1 MKDYRNVSV
10 IIPTLNE
17 EESIGNVIRG
27 VKKNLPGAEIIVV
40 DSGTDRTAEIASSLE
55 ATVVKQIRK
64 GYGAAVRTGLNMAR
78 GSILAFM
85 DGDGTYD
92 PSDLKRLVDL
102 VESGRA
108 DVATGLRFSSKP
120 AGMSVTRYLGNLL
133 INLLFSLL
141 FLKRIRDTQT
151 GMKVFSREAYLKMR
165 LKEDGMPF
173 STEVLTEAC
182 RNCLRIVET
191 NIKYCT
197 RVGVSKLNPFKDGVR
212 IFLFMIRNRFYS
224 NLRFLRTRGQ
234 PYWKQYS
241 VENFSIN

>member
-1 MKDYRNVSV
+1 LKDYGNVSV

-17 EESIGNVIRG
+17 EESIGSVIKGLRKG
-27 VKKNLPGAEIIVV
+27 LPGAEIIVV
-40 DSGTDRTAEIASSLE
+40 DSSDDKTAEIASSLG
-55 ATVVKQIRK
+55 ATVVKQSKK
-64 GYGAAVRTGLNMAR
+64 GYGAAIRTGLNVAR
-78 GSILAFM
+78 GSTLAFM

-92 PSDLKRLVDL
+92 PSDLKRLVEL
-102 VESGRA
+102 VESGHA

-141 FLKRIRDTQT
+141 FLKRVRDTQT

-182 RNCLRIVET
+182 RNCLRIVEI
-191 NIKYCT
+191 NIKYYT
-197 RVGVSKLNPFKDGVR
+197 RVGVSKLNPFKDGVK
-212 IFLFMIRNRFYS
+212 ILLFMIRNRFYS
-224 NLRFLRTRGQ
+224 QHLFLRNR
-234 PYWKQYS
+234 
-241 VENFSIN
+241 VN